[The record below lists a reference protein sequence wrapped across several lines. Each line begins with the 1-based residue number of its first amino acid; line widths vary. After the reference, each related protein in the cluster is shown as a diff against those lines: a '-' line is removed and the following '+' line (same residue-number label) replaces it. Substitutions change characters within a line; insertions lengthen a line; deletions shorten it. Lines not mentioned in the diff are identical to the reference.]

1 MFSCFHCFLYHRI
14 KQLRLFAETPYF
26 YYLDLRDFRE
36 VVLHNCASQER
47 KLRSEMR
54 ETHLRAWNIFSFSN
68 TVPCGNDTFKNGWN
82 LWAWSCIKLFMKNL
96 RDLCVDQDIWVV
108 SHPRV
113 SHSFSRKGTVASQS
127 ENQLCFSVALKIAM
141 YLEKLSQQ

>member
-54 ETHLRAWNIFSFSN
+54 ETHLRA
-68 TVPCGNDTFKNGWN
+68 
-82 LWAWSCIKLFMKNL
+82 
-96 RDLCVDQDIWVV
+96 
-108 SHPRV
+108 
-113 SHSFSRKGTVASQS
+113 
-127 ENQLCFSVALKIAM
+127 
-141 YLEKLSQQ
+141 